1 MKSDERHELK
11 QNDLVGSMAGLYVF
25 LRKYG
30 VYILLVVA
38 LGILA
43 WELLNMHRAAQ
54 QAKLQAAWMAL
65 QNAVSPHQVQTQ
77 VLNKYK
83 MPAVD
88 ARAYVKI
95 GGIYLQTVN
104 KANLNTIK
112 GFHPTKAQAI
122 AGAKLAFRKV
132 IHTWPNEQLA
142 VARSQ
147 LGLALAYEDA
157 GQWTRAAAIYKIF
170 TRKNATAMQQ
180 SFATLASYRLAH
192 LKAWQTPVLVGPAI
206 DLSIPKTAPATAPA
220 SLHSSV
226 PTKLP
231 ASQPA
236 SGPKPAATTPA
247 GSK

>member
-1 MKSDERHELK
+1 MKNEERHELQ

-30 VYILLVVA
+30 VYILLAVA
-38 LGILA
+38 LGVLA

-54 QAKLQAAWMAL
+54 KARLQAAWMAL

-77 VLNKYK
+77 VLDKYK
-83 MPAVD
+83 IAAVD

-95 GGIYLQTVN
+95 GSIYLQTVN
-104 KANLNTIK
+104 KADLNIIK
-112 GFHPTKAQAI
+112 GFHPTKAEAI

-132 IHTWPNEQLA
+132 IHTWPKEELA

-157 GQWTRAAAIYKIF
+157 GQWAKAAAIYKIF
-170 TRKNATAMQQ
+170 TRKDATAMQK

-192 LKAWQTPVLVGPAI
+192 LKAWQSPVLVGPAI
-206 DLSIPKTAPATAPA
+206 DLSIPKTVPAKTSATK
-220 SLHSSV
+220 

-231 ASQPA
+231 PGQPVT
-236 SGPKPAATTPA
+236 GTKPATTTPA
-247 GSK
+247 ASK

>member
-1 MKSDERHELK
+1 MKNEERHELQ

-30 VYILLVVA
+30 VYILLAVA
-38 LGILA
+38 LGVLA

-54 QAKLQAAWMAL
+54 KARLQAAWMAL

-77 VLNKYK
+77 VLDKYK
-83 MPAVD
+83 IAAVD

-95 GGIYLQTVN
+95 GSIYLQTVN
-104 KANLNTIK
+104 KADLNIIK
-112 GFHPTKAQAI
+112 GFHPTKAEAI

-132 IHTWPNEQLA
+132 IHTWPKEELA

-157 GQWTRAAAIYKIF
+157 GQWAKAAAIYKIF
-170 TRKNATAMQQ
+170 TRKDATAMQK

-192 LKAWQTPVLVGPAI
+192 LKAWQSPVLVGPAI
-206 DLSIPKTAPATAPA
+206 DLSIPKTVPAKTSATK
-220 SLHSSV
+220 

-231 ASQPA
+231 PGQPA
-236 SGPKPAATTPA
+236 TGTKPATTTPA
-247 GSK
+247 ASK